1 METLPTELCQRI
13 FCLLECQYLAVAQ
26 QVCRNW
32 RSLATEDKLWHN
44 LFIKRWGVDQA
55 NFFSPSHPKTWK
67 MTYEIQDRCDRLGL
81 GLTITCEGS
90 DYYIIYQGEIQRWLG
105 SKKTTEVT
113 KYRQLDSETAND
125 TLGIS
130 NVNDTTEGENIDI
143 LPVKKGSCSGL
154 FDKILFFVGDL
165 ECASRQV
172 KRIRTS

>member
-1 METLPTELCQRI
+1 METLPTDLCQRI
-13 FCLLECQYLAVAQ
+13 FCLLDFQYLAVAQ

-32 RSLATEDKLWHN
+32 RSLATDDELWHN

-55 NFFSPSHPKTWK
+55 NFFSPSYPKTWR

-105 SKKTTEVT
+105 SKKTAKA
-113 KYRQLDSETAND
+113 KYKQPDSKTVND
-125 TLGIS
+125 SFGIS
-130 NVNDTTEGENIDI
+130 TVNNPTEGENIDI
-143 LPVKKGSCSGL
+143 LPVKKGPCAGL

-165 ECASRQV
+165 ECASRQA